1 MRSEKPVPVRTWS
14 ASRSSVSSPS
24 LVLDDG
30 AESGRGGVRELDPE
44 NSATSMGRLEYQLVL
59 LAHLRG
65 FACRYEAGGWRVW
78 ATFE

>member
-30 AESGRGGVRELDPE
+30 AEPGRGVARELVLE
-44 NSATSMGRLEYQLVL
+44 NSATGMGRLEYQLGL
-59 LAHLRG
+59 LVQSLG
-65 FACRYEAGGWRVW
+65 FACRDEAGGWRVW